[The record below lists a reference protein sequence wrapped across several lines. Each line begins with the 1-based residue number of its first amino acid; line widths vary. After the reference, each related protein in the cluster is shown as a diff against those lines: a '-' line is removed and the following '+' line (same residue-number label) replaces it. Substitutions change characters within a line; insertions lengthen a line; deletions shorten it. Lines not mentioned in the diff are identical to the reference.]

1 MSKLEYNGAV
11 PATPEAAEFAK
22 LVLESLELER
32 QGRMEA
38 SDNSSHDASIEDF
51 AVASKQVAKLLQH
64 A

>member
-1 MSKLEYNGAV
+1 MSKLDNIGLV

-51 AVASKQVAKLLQH
+51 SLASKHVAKLLQY